1 MFSLKVRIVKIQIYD
16 FKQQI
21 AQKLLIFIQQFL
33 VHFRKKHFLSLSTL
47 ILDSVNCIQFWF
59 SDFCQ
64 SRLVAVDAGLALIS
78 SDYWPLG
85 ELF

>member
-1 MFSLKVRIVKIQIYD
+1 MFSLKVRIVKIQIYV

-47 ILDSVNCIQFWF
+47 ILDSVNCIQF
-59 SDFCQ
+59 
-64 SRLVAVDAGLALIS
+64 
-78 SDYWPLG
+78 
-85 ELF
+85 

>member
-33 VHFRKKHFLSLSTL
+33 LSPFPEKTFFIVMNFDFR
-47 ILDSVNCIQFWF
+47 
-59 SDFCQ
+59 
-64 SRLVAVDAGLALIS
+64 
-78 SDYWPLG
+78 
-85 ELF
+85 